1 MKVSFEKYYGGE
13 ALKGEHNFK
22 AHSMYNSV
30 NPAIIK
36 SILGGMKKPDLLK
49 EILFIQQE
57 LESLEKGNKRNMML
71 RLHQFATNQYNFL

>member
-13 ALKGEHNFK
+13 ALKDEHNFK
-22 AHSMYNSV
+22 AHNMYNSV
-30 NPAIIK
+30 NPAVIK

-57 LESLEKGNKRNMML
+57 LESLEKGNKRNIG
-71 RLHQFATNQYNFL
+71 HV